1 MFAEK
6 IPSESPHLRSLPPV
20 SVILTVINEAAHL
33 SEAIAA
39 ILDSDYAGDIEI
51 VIAVGPSKDATREI
65 ANKLAERDPRIK
77 VVANPSGRTPDG
89 LNAAIAR
96 TSNEIIVRVD
106 GHSEIARNYISKA
119 IVTLNQTGAVN
130 VGGVMAA
137 EGKTRFER
145 AVARAMRSLIG
156 VGPARFH
163 TGGTAG
169 PVDTVYLGVFRKR
182 ALLAAGGYDARFT
195 RAQDWELNYRLREQ
209 GGLIWFNPELWV
221 TYRPRENAR
230 KLARQYL
237 EYGRWRRV
245 VIRHHH
251 GSSNLRY
258 LAPPINLI
266 INLLSI
272 ILGTFISTIF
282 YLPTIAYLFLLVMA
296 SLWIG
301 KKWDERLLLP
311 IVLIIMHFSWGFGFI
326 TSPRSLITES
336 R

>member
-6 IPSESPHLRSLPPV
+6 FPSESPHSRSTPPI
-20 SVILTVINEAAHL
+20 SVILTVVNEAAHL

-39 ILDSDYAGDIEI
+39 ILNSDYAGEIEI
-51 VIAVGPSKDATREI
+51 VIAVGPSKDATEEI
-65 ANKLAERDPRIK
+65 ANNLARSDRRIK

-106 GHSEIARNYISKA
+106 GHSEIARDYISKA
-119 IVTLNQTGAVN
+119 IVTLNETGAVN

-137 EGKTRFER
+137 EGRTRFER
-145 AVARAMRSLIG
+145 AVARAMRSVIG

-182 ALLAAGGYDARFT
+182 ALLDAGGYDARFT
-195 RAQDWELNYRLREQ
+195 RAQDWELNYRLRER
-209 GGLIWFNPELWV
+209 GGLIWFNPDLWV
-221 TYRPRENAR
+221 TYRPRETVR

-245 VIRHHH
+245 VIRHHQ

-258 LAPPINLI
+258 LAPPLNLI
-266 INLLSI
+266 VNLLSI
-272 ILGTFISTIF
+272 ILGTFVSTIF
-282 YLPTIAYLFLLVMA
+282 FMPTIVYLCSLVMA